1 MRLTIYHNPACS
13 KSRKTLELIENK
25 GITPNIIEYL
35 KTPPDAATVL
45 RLASMLG
52 VSVNRILRP
61 AEADYAALT
70 AAADVSDDGAL
81 AAGLCRFPKAMQRPI
96 VVDEDRDR
104 AIIGRP
110 PENVL
115 DLIGG

>member
-1 MRLTIYHNPACS
+1 MQLTIYHNPACS

-25 GITPNIIEYL
+25 GISPNIVEYL
-35 KTPPDAATVL
+35 RTPPDGESVL
-45 RLASMLG
+45 RLASLLG
-52 VSVNRILRP
+52 VSVKQILRP

-70 AAADVSDDGAL
+70 ATADIDDDAAL
-81 AAGLCRFPKAMQRPI
+81 AAGLCRFPKALQRPI
-96 VVDEDRDR
+96 VVDEDSGR
-104 AIIGRP
+104 AIVGRP